1 MSSLFKSFVISII
14 LLITSY
20 KFPCSAQV
28 LNENIADSLIHIYLH
43 EDLKDSAK
51 CNLALEIA
59 EHATHPKVTLK
70 YSKIALHIAENLN
83 KLSWQAAASLNIG
96 QAYKKLGDNQKAV
109 EAVIKSA
116 KLYRQDSMQ
125 IGVAS
130 AYIALGTIY
139 SQLSSNSLSQQY
151 YEKAIKIFREESD
164 SVRLATAVL
173 NIGGE
178 YRINKEYKTAFE
190 CYEEAKELFQS
201 LQYEVGIAYA
211 LGNIGLVKAEQ
222 KKFNVAHQ
230 YLDSAIA
237 MLQTMGDDYA
247 IADYQLSLARIY
259 REKEEPNKAL
269 DYALLSK
276 ESATKGMYMEELR
289 DAHKLLSELYTE
301 QKNYLKAFEHQS
313 AYITYRDSLTN
324 EEVIRNM
331 ADMRTEFEVEQK
343 QAEIDLINASRKIE
357 RLIQTGLLV
366 LLVFVILLTLLLYRN
381 FYLQKKNNQQ
391 LEYQKQVLADKNEE
405 LDALVATRDKFYSI
419 ISHDLRSPIHAFRGI
434 YGLLK
439 SYVEKG
445 QYEHLLKLVS
455 HMEKDSQ
462 QLGDLLDNLLSW
474 TVMQQGDIPNH
485 PEYVRVKPIAEE
497 VLNIFQIM
505 AISKQIELV
514 NLVNDDVE
522 LWVDRN
528 AFFTILR
535 NLVNNALKFTPSGQV
550 KINASLK
557 GAQVAVQVQDTGI
570 GMTDEQVASLFRS
583 QNTNRSWGTSGEKGV
598 GLGLQLVYE
607 FVDRNMG
614 SIKVKSQKGQGTT
627 FTILFPASKDKSIE
641 R

>member
-43 EDLKDSAK
+43 ENLKDSAK

-164 SVRLATAVL
+164 TVRLATAVL

-178 YRINKEYKTAFE
+178 YRINKEYKIALE

-222 KKFNVAHQ
+222 KKFNIAHQ

-391 LEYQKQVLADKNEE
+391 LEHQKQVLADKNEE

-445 QYEHLLKLVS
+445 
-455 HMEKDSQ
+455 HM
-462 QLGDLLDNLLSW
+462 
-474 TVMQQGDIPNH
+474 
-485 PEYVRVKPIAEE
+485 
-497 VLNIFQIM
+497 
-505 AISKQIELV
+505 
-514 NLVNDDVE
+514 
-522 LWVDRN
+522 
-528 AFFTILR
+528 
-535 NLVNNALKFTPSGQV
+535 
-550 KINASLK
+550 
-557 GAQVAVQVQDTGI
+557 
-570 GMTDEQVASLFRS
+570 
-583 QNTNRSWGTSGEKGV
+583 
-598 GLGLQLVYE
+598 
-607 FVDRNMG
+607 
-614 SIKVKSQKGQGTT
+614 SIC
-627 FTILFPASKDKSIE
+627 
-641 R
+641 